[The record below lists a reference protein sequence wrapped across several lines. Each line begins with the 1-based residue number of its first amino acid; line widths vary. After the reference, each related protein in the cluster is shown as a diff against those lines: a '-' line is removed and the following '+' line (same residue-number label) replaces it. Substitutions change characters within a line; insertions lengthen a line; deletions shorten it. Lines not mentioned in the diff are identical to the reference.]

1 MAIPELMDLFAK
13 TVATGYLRGDYSF
26 GAADMAMNQLFS
38 FAHVETGLG
47 LSEFASQV
55 FGAFDEG
62 EYISEGVSSGEQGEA
77 RTRKML
83 SGIRSLTG
91 SVLLIFTSP
100 NRDPGE
106 VTVALGLTPF
116 KAWRSGERKSAVL
129 PDGTLMQFDSTHE
142 RSGWK
147 AFLRDRDKDSSLQ
160 EQAAFWLRELA
171 TRKGPIAQLQKLGWE
186 AEVNCFSAGTMELE
200 LEPDELA
207 LLGGLSVRLA
217 VFALC
222 STGTVRP
229 DDSSKG

>member
-1 MAIPELMDLFAK
+1 MKHCCTQMTEQVQHQCNLHPDPAACPDALVGYFGDL
-13 TVATGYLRGDYSF
+13 Y
-26 GAADMAMNQLFS
+26 
-38 FAHVETGLG
+38 
-47 LSEFASQV
+47 
-55 FGAFDEG
+55 
-62 EYISEGVSSGEQGEA
+62 
-77 RTRKML
+77 
-83 SGIRSLTG
+83 GIRVHDGGNSFITILHCPWCGTKLVKQLGSRPLDGHALTG

-116 KAWRSGERKSAVL
+116 KAWRSGEPKSAVL